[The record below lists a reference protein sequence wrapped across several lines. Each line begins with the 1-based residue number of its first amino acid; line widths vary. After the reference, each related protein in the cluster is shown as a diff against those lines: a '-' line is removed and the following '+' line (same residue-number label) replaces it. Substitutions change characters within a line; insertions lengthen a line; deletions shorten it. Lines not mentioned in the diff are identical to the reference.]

1 MSCLDLEG
9 LRWRRSTCALPPPM
23 VTMRDVAVA
32 AFPGLLV
39 AVAAGADHLQGV
51 VDHLERGCCGCGDG
65 CRADAAMTLGKVI

>member
-1 MSCLDLEG
+1 
-9 LRWRRSTCALPPPM
+9 M